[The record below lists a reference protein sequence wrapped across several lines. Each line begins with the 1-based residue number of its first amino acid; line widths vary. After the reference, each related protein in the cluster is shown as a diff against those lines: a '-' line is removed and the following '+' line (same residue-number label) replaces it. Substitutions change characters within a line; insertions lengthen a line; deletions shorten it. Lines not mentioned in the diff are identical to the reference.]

1 MTPYQTYHSAA
12 YRRFKAIPPNAFREI
27 VRYYEENETAVG
39 QLDFEEYFE
48 ITLAYTE
55 ALFECGKYR
64 EHLVMADPVLETV
77 IRQNIFL
84 VGDRDIFRDT
94 LLRKGAS
101 LYHVGSYRRAE
112 AVLGELIRIEPHNK
126 ACGLLLKRCCRKL
139 CPGLVNITRAI
150 SVFLALVIILLL
162 SVEFLFA
169 RPFYPI
175 YVPLLSATSN
185 TLLISGALILA
196 GGEAYRYIRSELLVR
211 KAIKLA
217 ARKKEDAL

>member
-84 VGDRDIFRDT
+84 
-94 LLRKGAS
+94 L
-101 LYHVGSYRRAE
+101 AE
-112 AVLGELIRIEPHNK
+112 AVK
-126 ACGLLLKRCCRKL
+126 SA
-139 CPGLVNITRAI
+139 V
-150 SVFLALVIILLL
+150 
-162 SVEFLFA
+162 FA
-169 RPFYPI
+169 RESYFYADFSVI
-175 YVPLLSATSN
+175 SRFNLK
-185 TLLISGALILA
+185 LIF
-196 GGEAYRYIRSELLVR
+196 
-211 KAIKLA
+211 
-217 ARKKEDAL
+217 